1 MKYLFSVFVVCLLS
15 FSSFGQSK
23 VITKQNSSAKSGM
36 VALSGKTFGQEEL
49 KGKIVVLNFWY
60 TSCPPCLK
68 EIPELNKIVAE
79 YQGKD
84 VVFLGLAT
92 DDVKTLEGFLKE
104 HPFDYE
110 IIPKATQL
118 MMRFL
123 EPDATGKLETT
134 FPLHIVVNR
143 EGKKTVY
150 EMGMK
155 GVLAVD
161 RELKRLFQAEE
172 KPKTAVD
179 AKKSN

>member
-1 MKYLFSVFVVCLLS
+1 MKNLFIVFALFFTAFSVFA
-15 FSSFGQSK
+15 QTK
-23 VITKQNSSAKSGM
+23 VITKNSSPAKSGM
-36 VALSGKTFGQEEL
+36 VSLSGKTFGANEL
-49 KGKIVVLNFWY
+49 NGKIVVLNFWY

-68 EIPELNKIVAE
+68 EIPELNKIVQE
-79 YQGKD
+79 YKGKD

-92 DDVKTLEGFLKE
+92 DDVTILEEFLKE

-123 EPDATGKLETT
+123 EPDANGKLETK

-155 GVLAVD
+155 GVSAVD
-161 RELKRLFQAEE
+161 QELKRLFQTEE
-172 KPKTAVD
+172 KPKISGD
-179 AKKSN
+179 KKSAN

>member
-1 MKYLFSVFVVCLLS
+1 MKNLFIVFALFFTA
-15 FSSFGQSK
+15 FSAFGQTK
-23 VITKQNSSAKSGM
+23 VVTKNSSPAKSGM
-36 VALSGKTFGQEEL
+36 VALSGKTFGPNEL
-49 KGKIVVLNFWY
+49 NGKIVVLNFWF

-79 YQGKD
+79 YKGKD

-92 DDVKTLEGFLKE
+92 DDVKTLEGFLKD

-118 MMRFL
+118 MMPFL
-123 EPDATGKLETT
+123 EPDENGKLETK

-155 GVLAVD
+155 GVLAVEQ
-161 RELKRLFQAEE
+161 ELKRLFQAEE
-172 KPKTAVD
+172 KSKVSGEN
-179 AKKSN
+179 KRSN